1 MSAPV
6 FISYSS
12 KDEEAALTICA
23 ELESRQLNCWIAV
36 RDVDPGENFQE
47 AIVRAIRS
55 AKVMVLVFTKN
66 ANNSEEIKNE
76 VALASQRQLVVI
88 PVRVD
93 DVGPN
98 DALAYALATRQW
110 IDLFRDWKGA
120 IDRLA
125 SRIRAIVSVE
135 SGVIPDGNA
144 RTAEQ
149 PNSVLPEAPNKSRPP
164 DLAEGP
170 VAAVEKPKEPE
181 SRRQNGD
188 PPQRKKHTGT
198 LTGDIITGIIGA
210 IIAGW
215 LLPRL
220 GIFMG
225 GAIVGQIIIA
235 VIGAVILL
243 VIVGLIR
250 RQRGQRL
257 SGGVGSSRVDLQA
270 CKLEYSIVS
279 PK

>member
-12 KDEEAALTICA
+12 KDEEAAQTICA

-47 AIVRAIRS
+47 AIVRAIRA

-66 ANNSEEIKNE
+66 ANNSDEIKNE

-110 IDLFRDWKGA
+110 IDLFRDWKQA

-135 SGVIPDGNA
+135 SGVAPAGFA
-144 RTAEQ
+144 RTAEL
-149 PNSVLPEAPNKSRPP
+149 PNSAPPEATSKSRPP
-164 DLAEGP
+164 GLVERP
-170 VAAVEKPKEPE
+170 IAAVEPPKEPE
-181 SRRQNGD
+181 GRRESRD
-188 PPQRKKHTGT
+188 PPQRKKSTGS

-210 IIAGW
+210 VIAGW
-215 LLPRL
+215 FLPRL
-220 GIFMG
+220 VGFSAGI
-225 GAIVGQIIIA
+225 IGQIIVA
-235 VIGAVILL
+235 LIGAVILL
-243 VIVGLIR
+243 VIVGLVR
-250 RQRGQRL
+250 RLGGRRL
-257 SGGVGSSRVDLQA
+257 SGGDA
-270 CKLEYSIVS
+270 
-279 PK
+279 